1 MQANEFEALTSWF
14 KTNVWELSDT
24 DGVESPMPEVETVER
39 EESRESATL
48 QKENKAKSKTPPA
61 YKAVS
66 AAYDYDPMSDTVKRE
81 KLADEQ
87 ILFEHI
93 IGLDIS

>member
-1 MQANEFEALTSWF
+1 MQTNEFEALTSWF
-14 KTNVWELSDT
+14 KTNVWELSDN
-24 DGVESPMPEVETVER
+24 DSVESPMPEIAADER
-39 EESRESATL
+39 EVSRESATL
-48 QKENKAKSKTPPA
+48 PKEKKPKPIEPPA

-66 AAYDYDPMSDTVKRE
+66 AAYNYDPMSDTVKRE

>member
-14 KTNVWELSDT
+14 KTNVWELSDN
-24 DGVESPMPEVETVER
+24 DGVDIHTPEAETVER
-39 EESRESATL
+39 EESRGSATL
-48 QKENKAKSKTPPA
+48 QTKKKPKSKTPPA

-87 ILFEHI
+87 TLFEHI